1 MMEMYGIGMASYA
14 ESVTTLM
21 FELVVGNET
30 ARKAYFD
37 YVHHCAQLEQ
47 LGSDNWEM
55 YQERV

>member
-1 MMEMYGIGMASYA
+1 MEVYGGGRASYA
-14 ESVTTLM
+14 ESVTTVML
-21 FELVVGNET
+21 ELVIGNET

-37 YVHHCAQLEQ
+37 YVDQCAQLEQ